1 MRLTRT
7 LFIIPLNLVCWAV
20 ISHAATA
27 APVEVDRL
35 LASVNSR
42 VITMGDLELAQDLNA
57 ILLYGRGDGRQEM
70 AQEVERLIDLEIIRQ
85 ELENFA
91 IGKADETY
99 VQGRLDELRRAYAE
113 IGGLPAL
120 LRRLGMQESELVS
133 YLRLQALIVKFI
145 NLRFRPFVSVT
156 ETEVQAY
163 YDEKLVPGLRKSGAW
178 VPPVAQV
185 ANQIRGVLVEEKIN
199 QSMDQWIRNARSTSR
214 IDYFTKSNAAEGDPK
229 R

>member
-1 MRLTRT
+1 MRLTRI
-7 LFIIPLNLVCWAV
+7 LFTTPLFLACWTV
-20 ISHAATA
+20 VSHAAA
-27 APVEVDRL
+27 RPVEVDRL

-57 ILLYGRGDGRQEM
+57 VLLYGRGNGRSGMEQEL
-70 AQEVERLIDLEIIRQ
+70 ERLIDLEIIRQ

-113 IGGLPAL
+113 IGGLPVL

-133 YLRLQALIVKFI
+133 YLKLQALILKFI
-145 NLRFRPFVSVT
+145 NLRFRPFVSVS
-156 ETEVQAY
+156 EAEVQAY
-163 YDEKLVPGLRKSGAW
+163 YDDKLVPGLRKGGAW
-178 VPPVAQV
+178 IPPVAQV
-185 ANQIRGVLVEEKIN
+185 ANQIRGVLIEEKIN
-199 QSMDQWIRNARSTSR
+199 QSMDEWIKNARSTSR
-214 IDYFTKSNAAEGDPK
+214 IDYFTESNAAEENPK

>member
-1 MRLTRT
+1 MRLTRI
-7 LFIIPLNLVCWAV
+7 LFTTPLFLACWTV
-20 ISHAATA
+20 VSHAAA
-27 APVEVDRL
+27 RPVEVDRL

-57 ILLYGRGDGRQEM
+57 VLLYGRGNGRSGMEL
-70 AQEVERLIDLEIIRQ
+70 ELERLIDLEIIRQ

-113 IGGLPAL
+113 IGGLPVL

-133 YLRLQALIVKFI
+133 YLKLQALILKFI
-145 NLRFRPFVSVT
+145 NLRFRPFVSVS
-156 ETEVQAY
+156 EAEVQAY
-163 YDEKLVPGLRKSGAW
+163 YDDKLVPGLRKGGAW
-178 VPPVAQV
+178 IPPVAQV
-185 ANQIRGVLVEEKIN
+185 ANQIRGVLIEEKIN
-199 QSMDQWIRNARSTSR
+199 QSMDEWIKNARSTSR
-214 IDYFTKSNAAEGDPK
+214 IDYFTESNAAEENPK